1 MGYITDISD
10 ATTYTVLETVPGS
23 TIQSSSASY
32 DLANRIP
39 DGARVAFSW
48 SYSSSYYT
56 CGIDDVCVGVLSS
69 STPKPTGL
77 TVSDI
82 TATSATLTW
91 EAPAN
96 ATPMSYLYH
105 YKKASDSYYDQPI
118 DNGQNLSVTL
128 NGLDANAEY
137 NFGVYANYADGSSD
151 YAEITFTTEASCLPP
166 TDITVSDITSTG
178 AKLAWTPGGNE
189 TSWQY
194 ITVAHGDTP
203 DWTSGTVMTSY
214 THTNVP
220 ANIHYCTGVEPQ
232 PNTEYDFYVRAD
244 CGGGDYSEAAM
255 LTFRTACGA
264 VTTFPWS
271 ENFESYAAGDFSDP
285 CWVNEHISGNGT
297 SVFKVYTYSNGT
309 NSTHQLQL
317 PDMNS
322 GTMTKLVLPEMTIP
336 ANTSFEFGIDVY
348 RNSSSSSYAEEGIR
362 VYASTDG
369 EIEGATELAFISRNY
384 TVSDNNLIPA
394 ESASGWYTYKLPW
407 YGLCSHSVYRNC

>member
-39 DGARVAFSW
+39 DGARVAFRW

-128 NGLDANAEY
+128 NGLDANTEY

-151 YAEITFTTEASCLPP
+151 YAEITFTTEASCLAP

-214 THTNVP
+214 THTN
-220 ANIHYCTGVEPQ
+220 NWKKSTSYHHTGAGSAYSDYYGPIYLMMPDIQISSEVDGAQLSFWSYNTYVSSYDKNSVVLLNGENETELWSPESVSQSWVETTIDLS
-232 PNTEYDFYVRAD
+232 NYVGQRPSAK
-244 CGGGDYSEAAM
+244 
-255 LTFRTACGA
+255 RTATA
-264 VTTFPWS
+264 
-271 ENFESYAAGDFSDP
+271 
-285 CWVNEHISGNGT
+285 
-297 SVFKVYTYSNGT
+297 
-309 NSTHQLQL
+309 
-317 PDMNS
+317 
-322 GTMTKLVLPEMTIP
+322 
-336 ANTSFEFGIDVY
+336 
-348 RNSSSSSYAEEGIR
+348 
-362 VYASTDG
+362 
-369 EIEGATELAFISRNY
+369 
-384 TVSDNNLIPA
+384 
-394 ESASGWYTYKLPW
+394 
-407 YGLCSHSVYRNC
+407 